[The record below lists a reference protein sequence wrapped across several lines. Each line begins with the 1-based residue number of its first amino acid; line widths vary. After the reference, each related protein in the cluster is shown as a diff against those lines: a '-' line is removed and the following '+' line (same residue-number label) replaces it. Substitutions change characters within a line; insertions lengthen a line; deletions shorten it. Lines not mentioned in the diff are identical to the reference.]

1 MLDHLSLAKSLA
13 NVPIFKKERIREC
26 SHSRRGTR
34 LLKFEKC
41 FIGIKKNIYFIQLN
55 EYSLGPEFSL
65 LTLSMYKQKYTTR
78 KMTKRHISRLSSLS
92 TLMLYVHINT
102 FGKSPRDVTYSQ
114 LFKKKNLSFA
124 AQVLGTHGSFVD
136 RFSGYNVRNG
146 MNPSIPMIL
155 RSSESESSLSSF
167 LSL

>member
-13 NVPIFKKERIREC
+13 NVSIFKKEKIREC
-26 SHSRRGTR
+26 SCGTR

-41 FIGIKKNIYFIQLN
+41 FIEIKKAFFLFSSMSTT
-55 EYSLGPEFSL
+55 YSLGPEFSL

-78 KMTKRHISRLSSLS
+78 KTTKRHVSRSSSLF

-136 RFSGYNVRNG
+136 RFFGYNVRNG